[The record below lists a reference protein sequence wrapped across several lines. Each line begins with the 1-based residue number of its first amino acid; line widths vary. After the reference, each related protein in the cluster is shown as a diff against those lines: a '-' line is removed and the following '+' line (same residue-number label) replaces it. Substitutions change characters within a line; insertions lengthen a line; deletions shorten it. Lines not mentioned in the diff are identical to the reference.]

1 MSAAMRAF
9 VGEIDQDGLCRF
21 VPEELAR
28 DDARGHPAQAR
39 SAGPTGLVWAL
50 LDDQDAEAV
59 RAEVH
64 AGRPRAACGLLLNR
78 AVELISLGAAASGAT
93 VSLR

>member
-9 VGEIDQDGLCRF
+9 VGEIDQDGLRRF
-21 VPEELAR
+21 VPEELVR
-28 DDARGHPAQAR
+28 DEARGHSAQAQ
-39 SAGPTGLVWAL
+39 SARPTTLVCTL
-50 LDDQDAEAV
+50 LDDPDAEAV

-64 AGRPRAACGLLLNR
+64 AGRHRSACGLLLNR
-78 AVELISLGAAASGAT
+78 AIELISLAAAPTGTT

>member
-1 MSAAMRAF
+1 MRAF
-9 VGEIDQDGLCRF
+9 VGEIDQDGLRRF
-21 VPEELAR
+21 VPEELVG
-28 DDARGHPAQAR
+28 DDAREHSARAQSAR
-39 SAGPTGLVWAL
+39 PTTLVWTL

-64 AGRPRAACGLLLNR
+64 AGRHRDACGLLLNR
-78 AVELISLGAAASGAT
+78 AVELISLGAAASRST